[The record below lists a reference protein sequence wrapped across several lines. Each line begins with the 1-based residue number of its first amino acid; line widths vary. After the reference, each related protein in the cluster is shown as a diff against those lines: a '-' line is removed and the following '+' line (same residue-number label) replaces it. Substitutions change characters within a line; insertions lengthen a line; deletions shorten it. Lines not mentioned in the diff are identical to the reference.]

1 MKNLN
6 FVVQPSEKIGIVGK
20 SGSGKSTI
28 ALCIF
33 RILEALNGKIL
44 IDDVDISKIGLKYLR
59 ENITVIPQDP
69 TLIEGSLRDNLDPY
83 YLKTDEEII
92 NVMKEIGIEYLIN
105 KNGGLEFNK
114 LNDMNLSLG
123 ERQLICIARAILRK
137 SKIYIL
143 DEATSS
149 VDDYTEQL
157 IQKVL
162 KKFLNDCTVLT
173 IAHRINTILNY
184 DRIFVLEKGELIET
198 GTPKELINKGKG
210 IFYELYSQSLEK

>member
-1 MKNLN
+1 
-6 FVVQPSEKIGIVGK
+6 
-20 SGSGKSTI
+20 
-28 ALCIF
+28 
-33 RILEALNGKIL
+33 
-44 IDDVDISKIGLKYLR
+44 
-59 ENITVIPQDP
+59 
-69 TLIEGSLRDNLDPY
+69 
-83 YLKTDEEII
+83 
-92 NVMKEIGIEYLIN
+92 
-105 KNGGLEFNK
+105 
-114 LNDMNLSLG
+114 MNLSLG